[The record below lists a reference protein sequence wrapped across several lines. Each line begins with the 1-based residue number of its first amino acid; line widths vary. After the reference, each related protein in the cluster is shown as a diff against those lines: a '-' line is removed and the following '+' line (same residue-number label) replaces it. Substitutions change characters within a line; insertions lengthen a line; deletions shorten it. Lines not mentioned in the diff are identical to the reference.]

1 MNTVELDER
10 TARELA
16 EWAQAQEVDLS
27 ALASEAIRA
36 YLRAQ
41 AQRVMDQEAAA
52 FRKLHP
58 QLLETIPDE
67 YAAIH
72 RGELVD
78 HDPDLV
84 TLYKRISQRFGSL
97 PVLMRQVK
105 PEPEQVFVIRS
116 PRIEYE

>member
-1 MNTVELDER
+1 MNTVELGEM
-10 TARELA
+10 TARKLA
-16 EWAQAQEVDLS
+16 EWSQAREVDPS
-27 ALASEAIRA
+27 VIADEAIRA
-36 YLRAQ
+36 YLQAQ
-41 AQRVMDQEAAA
+41 AQRVMDQEIAA

-72 RGELVD
+72 DGELVD

-84 TLYKRISQRFGSL
+84 TLYGRISQRFGSF